1 MNCENC
7 AYYMYD
13 DDWEE
18 YVCDAQIDEDDYQR
32 LSQNGYRPVPT
43 SGTVMSTRLW
53 QNNRSRI

>member
-13 DDWEE
+13 DDWEA

-32 LSQNGYRPVPT
+32 LSENGFKACPYFRNGDEYKV
-43 SGTVMSTRLW
+43 VAK
-53 QNNRSRI
+53 Q